1 MLVFPQFGLAA
12 GLAGL
17 MGVGT
22 SQVPAD
28 GFLNNLHWT
37 LAHTAVSDPE
47 EAQDPAPSASF
58 LVTDDPST
66 RAVWPHCFEAM
77 CTVRCGM
84 AHRAVQPLVALC
96 EELRY

>member
-37 LAHTAVSDPE
+37 LAHTAVSNPD

-58 LVTDDPST
+58 SGHGQSQHPG
-66 RAVWPHCFEAM
+66 C
-77 CTVRCGM
+77 M
-84 AHRAVQPLVALC
+84 AAL
-96 EELRY
+96 L